1 MMSARAGAGA
11 LEPATRVR
19 RWGAWCAPAPLPGSA
34 CSRASVM
41 ASWSALSARVP
52 RAATGTWAVV
62 GGHTL
67 RGVGTR
73 GAGRRGEERAR
84 VVLQRAQQP
93 GGRLAVRQLDHLQ
106 ARQLPQRLE
115 AQAGRRARL
124 AQAAPLGAA
133 LAAGG
138 EVQVALEVARRRA
151 VMQLV
156 QDAWPALRGAF
167 NRAAR
172 LGAQRAGVSG
182 PGCRPCGARR
192 AGRLQRRAAA
202 RSEGGRQAAF

>member
-1 MMSARAGAGA
+1 VCAAGAPLVRARAAARQCSLA
-11 LEPATRVR
+11 LLRDGLRE
-19 RWGAWCAPAPLPGSA
+19 C
-34 CSRASVM
+34 
-41 ASWSALSARVP
+41 ALSARAP
-52 RAATGTWAVV
+52 CGDR
-62 GGHTL
+62 H
-67 RGVGTR
+67 RGSLCAGTR
-73 GAGRRGEERAR
+73 CVGKQGAGRRGKERAW